1 MTRHS
6 LWTLLCLGCVVS
18 TAAVG
23 CATTN
28 TKNHGLGA
36 GQWEARLPTSPSP
49 IHELA
54 YGKGGSSEP
63 ADLSLDGLDDPSTVL
78 APATPVVAAKVA
90 PHKSQ
95 RGLPKQTLALAP
107 QPAAAPTAAPA
118 AEPAPQ
124 PMAAA
129 PVVLAQNDATG
140 RYAAREQQAQK
151 QQEFRGGDAIVIT
164 AGTLVVI
171 LLIVILILL
180 LVR

>member
-1 MTRHS
+1 
-6 LWTLLCLGCVVS
+6 VS

-28 TKNHGLGA
+28 TKHHGLGA
-36 GQWEARLPTSPSP
+36 GQWEARLPTTASP

-63 ADLSLDGLDDPSTVL
+63 ADLSLDGLDDPNTVL
-78 APATPVVAAKVA
+78 APATPAPLARLAKAA
-90 PHKSQ
+90 PHKAQ
-95 RGLPKQTLALAP
+95 HRVLPKQTLALAT
-107 QPAAAPTAAPA
+107 QPTAAATPEPVA
-118 AEPAPQ
+118 APAPQ
-124 PMAAA
+124 PMAAQ
-129 PVVLAQNDATG
+129 PIVLAQNDTTS